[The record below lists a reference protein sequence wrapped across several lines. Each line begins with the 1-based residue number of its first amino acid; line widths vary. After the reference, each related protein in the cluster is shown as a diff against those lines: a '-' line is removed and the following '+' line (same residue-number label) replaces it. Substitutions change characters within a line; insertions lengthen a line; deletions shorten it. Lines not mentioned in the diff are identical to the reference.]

1 MDSTVKLC
9 FVSIWSFAKY
19 LTAFRSRRVFR
30 SLSNIYNETFFPK
43 IINGSIVDARMSFKY
58 ASDLLSKIY
67 WQYRFIQNHSRLF
80 LAKDF
85 SKFSN
90 NFNLLCKGVSP
101 NITSLDPGRLYQ
113 LKNLSLCEQCP
124 NMEFFLV
131 WISFSG
137 STGKYG
143 LEKIPNL
150 ETFHIVYGNI
160 FAKLQ
165 MSKMHVSYSKMKES
179 LFLL

>member
-1 MDSTVKLC
+1 MKELILLIKILWTQPLSS
-9 FVSIWSFAKY
+9 VSIWSFAKY

-58 ASDLLSKIY
+58 ASDLLSKNY

-90 NFNLLCKGVSP
+90 NFNLLCKGVSQILLP
-101 NITSLDPGRLYQ
+101 WILEDCISWKTYHCVNSVQIWSFFW
-113 LKNLSLCEQCP
+113 S
-124 NMEFFLV
+124 EFLFLV
-131 WISFSG
+131 RR
-137 STGKYG
+137 
-143 LEKIPNL
+143 
-150 ETFHIVYGNI
+150 GNTD
-160 FAKLQ
+160 
-165 MSKMHVSYSKMKES
+165 
-179 LFLL
+179 

>member
-67 WQYRFIQNHSRLF
+67 CQYRFIQNHSRLF

-85 SKFSN
+85 SWQIFEQFQFALQRSVSKYYFLGSWKTVSVEK
-90 NFNLLCKGVSP
+90 LIIVWTVSKYGV
-101 NITSLDPGRLYQ
+101 
-113 LKNLSLCEQCP
+113 
-124 NMEFFLV
+124 
-131 WISFSG
+131 FSG
-137 STGKYG
+137 LNFFFWFDGEIRTRKNS
-143 LEKIPNL
+143 EFRN
-150 ETFHIVYGNI
+150 FSHSVW
-160 FAKLQ
+160 
-165 MSKMHVSYSKMKES
+165 
-179 LFLL
+179 